1 MGWFMDRM
9 ATKTLAEIYL
19 QQGYLQEA
27 YEIFKTLAE
36 KDPGDPEIQKRV
48 IELREKLHPSPP
60 PDFPYPLSKKE
71 KIRNLEKWLANI
83 RKQRK
88 S

>member
-1 MGWFMDRM
+1 MDHL

-27 YEIFKTLAE
+27 YEIYKTLAE
-36 KDPGDPEIQKRV
+36 RDPSDPEIQRRMQ
-48 IELREKLHPSPP
+48 ELREKLHPSPP
-60 PDFPYPLSKKE
+60 SNFPYPLSREE
-71 KIRNLEKWLANI
+71 KIRHLEKWLANI
-83 RKQRK
+83 RKLRR